1 MSNIIKGSALL
12 RSNPKVIELSGIGL
26 LEAPKPVKSEDDK
39 ALEERPEQYA
49 AVQMESQKVLE
60 ETEAMIVDLL
70 DKARD
75 EARAIM
81 EAARDEA
88 ELIHIQASQAAQ
100 EMKQQALEDGYR
112 EGLEKARQEMD
123 TLQSEAQQ
131 RSRTLLEETRIH
143 KLKTIKACE
152 ADILRLALAIAKKVV
167 AAELGGNPDVIL
179 NVIREAT
186 ALLDNPNNISVHVNP
201 AELNHVLE
209 GIGSSYYTSKDGEV
223 IKYKVLPDNRI
234 NSGGCTIQSEVGMI
248 DARMETRLQ
257 NMEQLIQEVSGDD

>member
-26 LEAPKPVKSEDDK
+26 LDAPKPVISEGEK
-39 ALEERPEQYA
+39 ARQESPEQFA
-49 AVQMESQKVLE
+49 TIQMESQKVLQ

-88 ELIHIQASQAAQ
+88 EIVHIQASQAAQ

-112 EGLEKARQEMD
+112 EGLEKARQEMAV
-123 TLQSEAQQ
+123 LQSEAQE
-131 RSRTLLEETRIH
+131 RSLALLEETRIQ
-143 KLKTIKACE
+143 KLKAIKACE
-152 ADILRLALAIAKKVV
+152 ADILRLSMAIAKKVV
-167 AAELGGNPDVIL
+167 AAELNGNPDVIL

-186 ALLDNPNNISVHVNP
+186 ALLDSPDNISVQVNP
-201 AELNHVLE
+201 AEVNHVLE
-209 GIGSSYYTSKDGEV
+209 GIGSSYYTSQDGEV

-234 NSGGCTIQSEVGMI
+234 ISGGCIIQSEAGMI
-248 DARMETRLQ
+248 DARMETRLE